1 MRAFVVA
8 AVALTCLT
16 PQIATAEDAAA
27 GETVFKRCASCHAVG
42 EDAKN
47 KVGPHLNDLFGRQAG
62 TVEGFKYSQ
71 PMIDAGAGGLI
82 WTPESFEHFIKKPR
96 DFVKG
101 TKMSFAGLQNE
112 DDIENL
118 EAYLMG
124 FSPDFTE

>member
-82 WTPESFEHFIKKPR
+82 WTPETSSTSSRSRATSSKAPR
-96 DFVKG
+96 
-101 TKMSFAGLQNE
+101 
-112 DDIENL
+112 
-118 EAYLMG
+118 
-124 FSPDFTE
+124 